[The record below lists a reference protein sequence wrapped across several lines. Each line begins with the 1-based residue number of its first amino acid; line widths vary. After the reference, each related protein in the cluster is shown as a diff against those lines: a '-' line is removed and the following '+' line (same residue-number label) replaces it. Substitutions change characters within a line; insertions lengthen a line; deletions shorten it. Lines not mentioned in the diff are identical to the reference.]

1 MSGKDDGT
9 GKGSGPVN
17 PRGRQK
23 AVRVKKKSI
32 AKISSRR
39 WLERQLNDPYVAEAQ
54 RLGYRSRAAFKLI
67 EMDQQF
73 NLLRSDMIV
82 VDLGAAPGG
91 WSQIAAMRGAKV
103 VALDLLQMD
112 PLPGVAFLQ
121 MDFMDEDAP
130 EQLINALSGPV
141 DLVLSDMAPNTMGHK
156 TTDHLRI
163 MNLVEL
169 AYDFAT
175 QILKPG
181 GTFVAKVF
189 LGATQGDM
197 LQQMKRDFATVKH
210 VKPKASRQGSS
221 EQYVIAKGYRRPP
234 EE

>member
-1 MSGKDDGT
+1 MSDKDG
-9 GKGSGPVN
+9 GNGNGPVN

-73 NLLRSDMIV
+73 HLLKPEMVV

-91 WSQIAAMRGAKV
+91 WSQIAAQRGAKV
-103 VALDLLQMD
+103 VALDLLQME

-156 TTDHLRI
+156 ATDHLRI

-169 AYDFAT
+169 AYEFAT

-189 LGATQGDM
+189 LGATQGDL
-197 LQQMKRDFATVKH
+197 LQQMKRDFTSVKH
-210 VKPKASRQGSS
+210 VKPKSSRQGSS

-234 EE
+234 EA